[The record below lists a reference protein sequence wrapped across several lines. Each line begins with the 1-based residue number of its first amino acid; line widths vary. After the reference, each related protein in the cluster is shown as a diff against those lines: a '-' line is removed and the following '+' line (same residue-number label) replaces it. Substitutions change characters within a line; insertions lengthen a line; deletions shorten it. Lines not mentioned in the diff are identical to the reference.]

1 MSDDHSPGASPVTWQ
16 PWHMAPLAHE
26 PQPLAMPDAAQAEAR
41 RKQAFQR
48 KLELQALRDNARQEA
63 QRLGHAAGFTA
74 GQKDGYAEGL
84 LQGRA
89 AGEEAMQV
97 QIEQAVQPLLNLGLA
112 FAEALRS
119 LDATVL
125 EALVQ
130 LAMDTARQ
138 LAGEA
143 LQANPEHILE
153 RVREL
158 LRHEPALAGK
168 PRLWLHPGDLACVQQ
183 GLGTALAEAGWSLH
197 ADPALARGGCR
208 VASAQGELDA
218 TLETTWARLE
228 RDTRQALGE
237 SLASE
242 H

>member
-1 MSDDHSPGASPVTWQ
+1 MSDEYRADPGAAPWQ
-16 PWHMAPLAHE
+16 PWNMAPLARE
-26 PQPLAMPDAAQAEAR
+26 PQPLAAPDASQAEAR

-48 KLELQALRDNARQEA
+48 KLELQALRDKARQEA
-63 QRLGHAAGFTA
+63 QRQGHAAGFSA
-74 GQKDGYAEGL
+74 GQKEGYSEGL
-84 LQGRA
+84 LQGRL
-89 AGEEAMQV
+89 AGEQAMQA
-97 QIEQAVQPLLNLGLA
+97 QIEEAVQPLLGLGLA

-119 LDATVL
+119 LDAAVL

-130 LAMDTARQ
+130 LAMSTARQ
-138 LAGEA
+138 VASEA
-143 LQANPEHILE
+143 LQANPEQVLE
-153 RVREL
+153 RVRGL
-158 LRHEPALAGK
+158 LLHEPALAGK
-168 PRLWLHPGDLACVQQ
+168 PRLWLHPADLASVQQ
-183 GLGTALAEAGWSLH
+183 GLGSALAEAGWGVH